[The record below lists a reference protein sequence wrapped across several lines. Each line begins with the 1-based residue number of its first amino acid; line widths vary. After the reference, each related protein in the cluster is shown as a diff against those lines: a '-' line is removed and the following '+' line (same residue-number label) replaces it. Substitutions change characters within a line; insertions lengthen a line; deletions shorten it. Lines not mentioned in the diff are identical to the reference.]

1 MTCTRTQEFLAKNKI
16 DVAETIDAKKKTRGR
31 KEALEL
37 AGTVDEVVAS
47 KGKKVVRLNV
57 KQDKPTADELAAV
70 LLGPTGNL
78 RAPTFKIG
86 RTLVVGFDEETYKTT
101 LK

>member
-16 DVAETIDAKKKTRGR
+16 AVNETIDAKKKTRGK

-37 AGTVDEVVAS
+37 AGDVDEIVSS

-57 KQDKPTADELAAV
+57 KKDKPTADQLAAV

-86 RTLVVGFDEETYKTT
+86 RTLVVGFDEDTYKQT

>member
-16 DVAETIDAKKKTRGR
+16 AVTETIDAKKKTRGR

-37 AGTVDEVVAS
+37 VKDVDEVVAS
-47 KGKKVVRLNV
+47 KGKKVVRFNLKKDN
-57 KQDKPTADELAAV
+57 PSEDELAAV

-78 RAPTFKIG
+78 RAPTFKLG
-86 RTLVVGFDEETYKTT
+86 RTLMIGFSEEAYAER

>member
-1 MTCTRTQEFLAKNKI
+1 MTCTRTQEFLAKNK
-16 DVAETIDAKKKTRGR
+16 VPVGETIDAKKKTRGR

-37 AGTVDEVVAS
+37 AATVDEIVSS
-47 KGKKVVRLNV
+47 KGKKVVRV
-57 KQDKPTADELAAV
+57 DMKKEKPSADQLAAV

-86 RTLVVGFDEETYKTT
+86 RTLVVGFDEETYSQT